1 MDDEFEKIDW
11 LKARF
16 ELGGL
21 SPEAVIGIG
30 DDAAV
35 FDPGGRPTV
44 LTIDVQVEHTH
55 FRRELLSPA
64 DVGWRALV
72 SAASDIVAMAASP
85 LAALCALTLPSNY
98 TDDEFRELIDGIA
111 EAADATGARVIGG
124 NLSRGDALTLSTTV
138 VGVPISEPVSRA
150 GATPGDLLYVTGT
163 LGSAPLGFRI
173 LDAQANHVAGAAAFV
188 SRWRRPPCREH
199 LAEPLARIATAC
211 IDVSDGCVQDL
222 GHLCRA
228 SGVGA
233 QIDATT
239 LPLDPGFETACG
251 ALGADPVEV
260 ALTGGEDYELLF
272 TAPRSKEAD
281 SIGTPIGSIVSG
293 SAIVVRGADGEPL
306 SLRTGGFRHFS

>member
-1 MDDEFEKIDW
+1 
-11 LKARF
+11 
-16 ELGGL
+16 
-21 SPEAVIGIG
+21 
-30 DDAAV
+30 
-35 FDPGGRPTV
+35 
-44 LTIDVQVEHTH
+44 
-55 FRRELLSPA
+55 
-64 DVGWRALV
+64 
-72 SAASDIVAMAASP
+72 
-85 LAALCALTLPSNY
+85 
-98 TDDEFRELIDGIA
+98 
-111 EAADATGARVIGG
+111 
-124 NLSRGDALTLSTTV
+124 
-138 VGVPISEPVSRA
+138 
-150 GATPGDLLYVTGT
+150 
-163 LGSAPLGFRI
+163 
-173 LDAQANHVAGAAAFV
+173 
-188 SRWRRPPCREH
+188 
-199 LAEPLARIATAC
+199 LARIATAC